1 MILNR
6 DFFFFSWWGRDFLLL
21 LLFLFFMGSVS
32 SSLFLMTIFE
42 AKKAGNIG
50 TCHLARALE

>member
-6 DFFFFSWWGRDFLLL
+6 DFFPGGEGTFCFAFVFL
-21 LLFLFFMGSVS
+21 MGSVS
-32 SSLFLMTIFE
+32 SSLFLMAIFE

-50 TCHLARALE
+50 TYHLARALE